1 MSSSLNVD
9 SKGKDKG
16 PTQLLDGTAL
26 TAEAKYPLNFTKSN
40 ERFVLGLHYNGNDSF
55 LFVNATKIIQGK
67 RFRYEKV
74 SIVFRLCFKR
84 FYNQ

>member
-16 PTQLLDGTAL
+16 PTQLLDGTSL

-40 ERFVLGLHYNGNDSF
+40 ERFD
-55 LFVNATKIIQGK
+55 
-67 RFRYEKV
+67 
-74 SIVFRLCFKR
+74 
-84 FYNQ
+84 